1 MEILL
6 GVIACVIVIAFLVW
20 LVCVIVAFR
29 QVRKIHKRV
38 GRLELP
44 DPFYSL
50 ETRTAPR
57 NLHRAYA

>member
-1 MEILL
+1 MLEILL
-6 GVIACVIVIAFLVW
+6 GVIAFIIVAVFIVWLIGVVIVY
-20 LVCVIVAFR
+20 
-29 QVRKIHKRV
+29 RKIHK
-38 GRLELP
+38 LKSFPLP